1 MKTIYCLESFDLGQ
15 SQESADF
22 SDNKTVVTYSVQFY
36 YTPQFAAITPD
47 IPGFIDLVVE
57 ETNQG
62 YKESDVPVRVKV
74 HCIEAA
80 TINDTSSP
88 STMLSN
94 FQGMKSSLAELKNS
108 ADAAALLVANFAA
121 CGIAYTY
128 TYSSGLTL
136 SVTMKKCATGY
147 YSFGHELGHN
157 FGCQHNVEAPATNP
171 VFSYGYGYLIGKD
184 TGILGYR
191 TILAYNH
198 PNHTTRVNR
207 YSNPSINYPPTVVN
221 PTGVVNVA
229 NNAAVLMRNRF
240 TFAAL
245 GNETLACKDSNI
257 TTTTTRFV

>member
-1 MKTIYCLESFDLGQ
+1 M
-15 SQESADF
+15 
-22 SDNKTVVTYSVQFY
+22 
-36 YTPQFAAITPD
+36 
-47 IPGFIDLVVE
+47 
-57 ETNQG
+57 
-62 YKESDVPVRVKV
+62 PVRIKV

-88 STMLSN
+88 SAMLTN
-94 FQGMKSSLAELKNS
+94 FRYMKTSVDELKNS

-136 SVTMKKCATGY
+136 SVTMKSCATGY

-157 FGCQHNVEAPATNP
+157 FGCQHNVEAPATNA
-171 VFSYGYGYLIGKD
+171 VFDYGYGYLIGKD
-184 TGILGYR
+184 MGDDSLLGYR
-191 TILAYNH
+191 TILAYNNQSH
-198 PNHTTRVNR
+198 NTRVNR
-207 YSNPSINYPPTVVN
+207 YSNPSVNYPATVIN

-245 GNETLACKDSNI
+245 GNETLVCRDSNF
-257 TTTTTRFV
+257 TTTTTRFQPL